1 MREIYKEYPFD
12 KRYKVSNMGN
22 VKGISGKL
30 LKLQKDKSGRKRV
43 SISSIDVYV
52 HQAVAETFLNH
63 NRCGHRIVVDHID
76 NNPSNNRLDN
86 LQLISHREN
95 LLKDKKNK
103 TSKLRGVSIDSCS
116 NSLKYRSQVMLGKK
130 MYYLGL
136 FNSQQEAYTAYLD
149 ALNEYDKFINE

>member
-1 MREIYKEYPFD
+1 MKEIYKEYPLD

-22 VKGISGKL
+22 IKGINGEL
-30 LKLQKDKSGRKRV
+30 LKPYIDKSGRKRV
-43 SISSIDVYV
+43 SISLIDVYV

-63 NRCGHRIVVDHID
+63 KRCGHKVVVDHID
-76 NNPSNNRLDN
+76 NNPSNNTLGN

-116 NSLKYRSQVMLGKK
+116 NSLKYRSQVMLGRK

-136 FNSQQEAYTAYLD
+136 FNSQHEANIAYLD